1 MESQPARRPFIAMR
15 QNWKHH
21 GAGRSLLVRHLRDRL
36 MVETKLRREAEA
48 LCLVDPLTGAFNRRG
63 LEMKFGEE
71 KSKAQRFQR
80 KLFVLFF
87 DVDNF
92 KAFNTN
98 HGQLTG
104 DIVLREVIGA
114 VRSVLRAYDSVH
126 RLGGE
131 EFGVLLPEMR
141 SVQEACI
148 VAERIRRTVE
158 NLRVESHNG
167 GGPLSVTISIGIAQY
182 GGSETLDDFRDH
194 ANQAE
199 MEAKKAGKNR
209 VFVYAADGNAPSPAM
224 Q

>member
-15 QNWKHH
+15 QSWKHH
-21 GAGRSLLVRHLRDRL
+21 GAGRSLLVRRLRDRL
-36 MVETKLRREAEA
+36 MVETKLRKEAEA

-80 KLFVLFF
+80 KLFILFF
-87 DVDNF
+87 DVDDF

-104 DIVLREVIGA
+104 DIVLREVIAA
-114 VRSVLRAYDSVH
+114 VRSSLRPYDSVH

-148 VAERIRRTVE
+148 VAERIRAKVE
-158 NLRVESHNG
+158 GLRVAPHDG
-167 GGPLSVTISIGIAQY
+167 ADALGVTISIGIAQY
-182 GGSETLDDFRDH
+182 GGSEPLDGLIDH

-209 VFVYAADGNAPSPAM
+209 VFVYAADGNAPAPAM